1 MNDFRV
7 RAVGIES
14 FAEPSNDEELDP
26 RAIDRLGLDAITREL
41 TGGVEPPDLAKVGTP
56 DFILDESGASRP
68 IKHVP
73 KAVLKRIDDSGP
85 ALNVVME
92 LTAPAEPGWVYF
104 KLPDPFENR
113 LELVEVTAE
122 DGRVIPKGARVWTS
136 RERVGQSPP
145 RWLIHLLD
153 EDGPGRYRITM
164 RPRAA
169 APTSAPRTWATRA
182 PHPRTGPA
190 VASLDT
196 FETAPT
202 AARTRET
209 PRRPASQPR
218 TELGSGLFRL
228 WHTLPEEDWNAPS

>member
-1 MNDFRV
+1 VNDFRV
-7 RAVGIES
+7 RAVGAKPLADRS
-14 FAEPSNDEELDP
+14 HDEELDP
-26 RAIDRLGLDAITREL
+26 RAIDHLGLDAITREL

-113 LELVEVTAE
+113 LELVEVTAA

-136 RERVGQSPP
+136 RERIGQSPP

-153 EDGPGRYRITM
+153 ENGPGCYRITM
-164 RPRAA
+164 RPRPP
-169 APTSAPRTWATRA
+169 APPSEPRTRTTRVPLCRTVPTTATEMA
-182 PHPRTGPA
+182 HPLTQGQGW
-190 VASLDT
+190 
-196 FETAPT
+196 
-202 AARTRET
+202 ET
-209 PRRPASQPR
+209 PRRPSAQPR

-228 WHTLPEEDWNAPS
+228 WHTQGEED